1 MVCVSCARDGGRKS
15 PTPGRVSQELNPPL
29 NPPRGARLLARG
41 LLGIAGGWRGW
52 RVGSGGVGSGI
63 LGSYVAFIQLT
74 VPVTPSSASLPSLPS
89 LPAHLRVSTESTPS
103 TSPPRRIRR
112 VNIVVRA
119 RASSPVFQNPRNSP
133 ATPGSRGTCRTSRSG
148 ATAVNNVVR
157 RVGTRTPT
165 RPRWPPYWTRT
176 SLCSCRFDLR
186 RPFRMVR

>member
-1 MVCVSCARDGGRKS
+1 MSTQAESSTPRSTPREGRGSWHGGS
-15 PTPGRVSQELNPPL
+15 W
-29 NPPRGARLLARG
+29 
-41 LLGIAGGWRGW
+41 GIAGGWRGW

-74 VPVTPSSASLPSLPS
+74 VPVTPSSASLPPGSRPS
-89 LPAHLRVSTESTPS
+89 PRTSAHLRVSTESTPS

-176 SLCSCRFDLR
+176 
-186 RPFRMVR
+186 